1 VQGVV
6 VRGLL
11 MLVLLAAGSVLWTA
25 GQLERRL
32 AAGHKGLATLQY
44 AAPADGYRDVERSL
58 RYVGRL
64 TSAGKTLEADAHEQ
78 RAASRYWLGQYVA
91 LAPGRDSSGAL
102 TEHDGDVL
110 LLAANAAYHASQAH
124 GGDRQATIR
133 ALEDVMKRYVDVLKN
148 SSGHTDAAY
157 NYELVVRKRNLLAQP
172 RLASTIKPDAPAT
185 IHGRPGGPPKDSDF
199 AQFKIVIPRRSEERE
214 DPDAGKGGQKI
225 RKG

>member
-1 VQGVV
+1 VPLIVG
-6 VRGLL
+6 RGFPILL
-11 MLVLLAAGSVLWTA
+11 LLAGGSTLWTV

-44 AAPADGYRDVERSL
+44 AAPADGYRDIERVL
-58 RYVGRL
+58 RFVRRL
-64 TSAGKTLEADAHEQ
+64 PSGETLEAEAREQ
-78 RAASRYWLGQYVA
+78 RAASRYWLTEYA
-91 LAPGRDSSGAL
+91 TLAPERDSSGAL
-102 TEHDGDVL
+102 TEHDSQVL
-110 LLAANAAYHASQAH
+110 LLSANAAYHAIQAH
-124 GGDRQATIR
+124 VSDRQAAVR

-148 SSGHTDAAY
+148 SSGHMDAAY